1 MTRIFRHRGTL
12 ADSAEVS
19 GLGIRTGRHIT
30 VRLEPAEAL
39 SGITVTRSDLQLTW
53 PADLDHALDVPNS
66 TCIGDERGMVAFV
79 EHVLAALWATAISDV
94 RIIADGPEIPLLDG
108 SALPWYEASA
118 AAGRKQLDHDWRP
131 LELSEPIF
139 VLRDNAAIVA
149 LPDDR
154 PLLSYALRHDHRMIG
169 HQFAQFDTAC
179 HSFAFSLAP
188 ARTFATEAELAQLRQ
203 AGLIVAGTEENCL
216 VVYDDHYSS
225 PLYVGNSMARHKLVD
240 LAGDLY
246 LLGCPVNAHIIGY
259 RTGHVDNRVLANR
272 IAGQQSRQLPTT

>member
-1 MTRIFRHRGTL
+1 VTRIFRHRGTL

-139 VLRDNAAIVA
+139 VLRDKSPRAKNAAGESGECFVA
-149 LPDDR
+149 LR
-154 PLLSYALRHDHRMIG
+154 AAS
-169 HQFAQFDTAC
+169 T
-179 HSFAFSLAP
+179 AFSM
-188 ARTFATEAELAQLRQ
+188 
-203 AGLIVAGTEENCL
+203 
-216 VVYDDHYSS
+216 S
-225 PLYVGNSMARHKLVD
+225 SMA
-240 LAGDLY
+240 LY
-246 LLGCPVNAHIIGY
+246 AAERFNQA
-259 RTGHVDNRVLANR
+259 TK
-272 IAGQQSRQLPTT
+272 